1 MYNAH
6 KEYMLIATFM
16 DPKSDSALWPNLGY
30 QIDFQISSKD
40 YRTENIKFILLKNRW
55 LEFW

>member
-6 KEYMLIATFM
+6 GEYMLIATFM

-30 QIDFQISSKD
+30 STFSRLTFKSVQKILGQS
-40 YRTENIKFILLKNRW
+40 IKFTVKK
-55 LEFW
+55 